1 MKLPPIHEKAEKD
14 YKLLEDRIDENP
26 KDEVGQFYFKA
37 HKAMVKDETEQPD
50 DPIVTE
56 TEVVNRDYS
65 PAK

>member
-1 MKLPPIHEKAEKD
+1 M
-14 YKLLEDRIDENP
+14 EDKIDENP
-26 KDEVGQFYFKA
+26 KDEVGHFYFKA